1 MWLPLFQSKAMTKVY
16 SYPGL
21 TAGIIT
27 IPVGRTA
34 IKIEF
39 SKGYFDKKLRK
50 PALYSTSDK
59 VEQQIIE
66 NSPLFGKRIF
76 LYHTYGQPE
85 EVVEERKVQTPAD
98 APSQT
103 PADAP
108 SQAPAVKETTE
119 YPEVTTYEDAI
130 AVLKGIEGVKATQLR
145 SRVSAKS
152 VAEVHGI
159 IFPNFEF

>member
-1 MWLPLFQSKAMTKVY
+1 MTKVY

-76 LYHTYGQPE
+76 LYRTYGQPE
-85 EVVEERKVQTPAD
+85 EVVEERKVQTSVAAPSQALAD

-103 PADAP
+103 
-108 SQAPAVKETTE
+108 PAVKETTE

-130 AVLKGIEGVKATQLR
+130 SVLKGIEDVKATQLR

>member
-1 MWLPLFQSKAMTKVY
+1 MTKVY

-76 LYHTYGQPE
+76 LYRTYGQPE

-98 APSQT
+98 APSQ
-103 PADAP
+103 AA
-108 SQAPAVKETTE
+108 AVKETTE

>member
-1 MWLPLFQSKAMTKVY
+1 MTKVY

-76 LYHTYGQPE
+76 LYRTYGQPE
-85 EVVEERKVQTPAD
+85 EVMEERKVQTHADAPSQAPAD

-103 PADAP
+103 
-108 SQAPAVKETTE
+108 PAVKETTE

>member
-1 MWLPLFQSKAMTKVY
+1 MTKVY

-76 LYHTYGQPE
+76 LYRTYGQPE

-98 APSQT
+98 VPSQT
-103 PADAP
+103 PANAP

>member
-1 MWLPLFQSKAMTKVY
+1 MTKVY

-76 LYHTYGQPE
+76 LYRTYGQPE
-85 EVVEERKVQTPAD
+85 EVVEERKIQTPAD

-103 PADAP
+103 SADAP
-108 SQAPAVKETTE
+108 SQTPAVKETTE
-119 YPEVTTYEDAI
+119 YPEVTTYEGAI
-130 AVLKGIEGVKATQLR
+130 AVLKGIDGVKATQLR

>member
-1 MWLPLFQSKAMTKVY
+1 MTKVY

-76 LYHTYGQPE
+76 LYRTYGQPE

-98 APSQT
+98 APSQAT
-103 PADAP
+103 AEAP
-108 SQAPAVKETTE
+108 SQTPAVKETTE

>member
-1 MWLPLFQSKAMTKVY
+1 MTKVY

-76 LYHTYGQPE
+76 LYRTYGQPE
-85 EVVEERKVQTPAD
+85 EVVEERKVQASADAPSQALAD

-103 PADAP
+103 
-108 SQAPAVKETTE
+108 PAVKETTE
-119 YPEVTTYEDAI
+119 YPEVTTYEGAI

>member
-1 MWLPLFQSKAMTKVY
+1 MTKVY

-76 LYHTYGQPE
+76 LYRTYGQPE

-98 APSQT
+98 APLQA
-103 PADAP
+103 PVDAP
-108 SQAPAVKETTE
+108 SQTQVVKETTE

>member
-76 LYHTYGQPE
+76 LYRTYGQPQEVAE
-85 EVVEERKVQTPAD
+85 EPKVPTSAN
-98 APSQT
+98 
-103 PADAP
+103 AP
-108 SQAPAVKETTE
+108 SQAPAVKEATE

>member
-1 MWLPLFQSKAMTKVY
+1 MTKVY

-76 LYHTYGQPE
+76 LYRTYGQPE

-98 APSQT
+98 VPSQT
-103 PADAP
+103 PANAP

-130 AVLKGIEGVKATQLR
+130 AVLKGIDGVKATQLR

>member
-1 MWLPLFQSKAMTKVY
+1 MTKVY

-76 LYHTYGQPE
+76 LYRTYGQPE

-103 PADAP
+103 SADAP

-130 AVLKGIEGVKATQLR
+130 AVLKGIEGVKETQLR

>member
-76 LYHTYGQPE
+76 LYRTYGQPE

-98 APSQT
+98 VPSQT
-103 PADAP
+103 
-108 SQAPAVKETTE
+108 PAVKETTE

>member
-1 MWLPLFQSKAMTKVY
+1 MTKVY

-76 LYHTYGQPE
+76 LYRTYGQPE
-85 EVVEERKVQTPAD
+85 EVVEDRKVQTSVDAPSQAPAD

-103 PADAP
+103 
-108 SQAPAVKETTE
+108 PAVKETTE

>member
-1 MWLPLFQSKAMTKVY
+1 MTKVY

-76 LYHTYGQPE
+76 LYRTYGQPE
-85 EVVEERKVQTPAD
+85 EVMEERKVQTPAE
-98 APSQT
+98 APSQA

-108 SQAPAVKETTE
+108 SQTPAVKETTE
-119 YPEVTTYEDAI
+119 YPEVTTYEGAI

>member
-76 LYHTYGQPE
+76 LYRTYGQPE

-103 PADAP
+103 SANAP

>member
-1 MWLPLFQSKAMTKVY
+1 MTKVY

-76 LYHTYGQPE
+76 LYRTYGQPE

>member
-1 MWLPLFQSKAMTKVY
+1 MTKVY

-76 LYHTYGQPE
+76 LYRTYGQPE
-85 EVVEERKVQTPAD
+85 EVVEERKVQAPAD
-98 APSQT
+98 VPSQT
-103 PADAP
+103 PANAP

>member
-1 MWLPLFQSKAMTKVY
+1 MTKVY

-76 LYHTYGQPE
+76 LYRTYGQPE

-103 PADAP
+103 PADVP

>member
-1 MWLPLFQSKAMTKVY
+1 MTKVY

-76 LYHTYGQPE
+76 LYRTYGQPE
-85 EVVEERKVQTPAD
+85 EVVEERKVQTPAE
-98 APSQT
+98 APSQA

>member
-1 MWLPLFQSKAMTKVY
+1 MTKVY

-76 LYHTYGQPE
+76 LYRTYGQPE
-85 EVVEERKVQTPAD
+85 EVMEEQKVRTHSDAPSQAPVD

-103 PADAP
+103 
-108 SQAPAVKETTE
+108 PAVKETTE

>member
-1 MWLPLFQSKAMTKVY
+1 MTKVY

-59 VEQQIIE
+59 VEQRIIE

-76 LYHTYGQPE
+76 LYRTYGQPE

-98 APSQT
+98 APSQAS
-103 PADAP
+103 ADAP
-108 SQAPAVKETTE
+108 SQTTAVKETTE

-130 AVLKGIEGVKATQLR
+130 AVLKGIDGVKATQLR

>member
-1 MWLPLFQSKAMTKVY
+1 MTKVY

-59 VEQQIIE
+59 VEQQISE
-66 NSPLFGKRIF
+66 NSPLFGRRIF
-76 LYHTYGQPE
+76 LYRTYGQPE
-85 EVVEERKVQTPAD
+85 EVVEERKVQTSAD
-98 APSQT
+98 APSHT
-103 PADAP
+103 PANAP
-108 SQAPAVKETTE
+108 SQTPAVKETTE

>member
-1 MWLPLFQSKAMTKVY
+1 MTKVY

-76 LYHTYGQPE
+76 LYRTYGQPE

-103 PADAP
+103 SADVP
-108 SQAPAVKETTE
+108 SQTPAVKETTE
-119 YPEVTTYEDAI
+119 YPEVTTYEGAI
-130 AVLKGIEGVKATQLR
+130 AVLKGIDGVKATQLR

>member
-1 MWLPLFQSKAMTKVY
+1 MTKVY

-76 LYHTYGQPE
+76 LYRTYGQPE

-103 PADAP
+103 PANAP

-119 YPEVTTYEDAI
+119 YPEVTTYEDTI

>member
-1 MWLPLFQSKAMTKVY
+1 MTKVY

-76 LYHTYGQPE
+76 LYRTYGQPE
-85 EVVEERKVQTPAD
+85 EVMEERKVQTPAD

-103 PADAP
+103 SADAP
-108 SQAPAVKETTE
+108 SQTQVVKETTE

>member
-1 MWLPLFQSKAMTKVY
+1 MTKVY

-76 LYHTYGQPE
+76 LYRTYGQPE

-103 PADAP
+103 PA
-108 SQAPAVKETTE
+108 VKETTE

-130 AVLKGIEGVKATQLR
+130 AVLKGIDGVKATQLR

>member
-1 MWLPLFQSKAMTKVY
+1 MTKVY

-76 LYHTYGQPE
+76 LYRTYGQPE
-85 EVVEERKVQTPAD
+85 EVVEERKVLTPTD
-98 APSQT
+98 APSQA

-119 YPEVTTYEDAI
+119 YPEVTTYEGAI

>member
-1 MWLPLFQSKAMTKVY
+1 MTKVY

-27 IPVGRTA
+27 MPVGRTA

-76 LYHTYGQPE
+76 LYRTYGQPE
-85 EVVEERKVQTPAD
+85 EVVEERKVQTSVDAPSQTTAD

-103 PADAP
+103 QVA
-108 SQAPAVKETTE
+108 KETTE

>member
-76 LYHTYGQPE
+76 LYRTYGQPE
-85 EVVEERKVQTPAD
+85 EGVEERKV
-98 APSQT
+98 QT

>member
-1 MWLPLFQSKAMTKVY
+1 MTKVY

-76 LYHTYGQPE
+76 LYRTYGQPE
-85 EVVEERKVQTPAD
+85 EVVEERKVQTSVAAPSQALAD

-103 PADAP
+103 
-108 SQAPAVKETTE
+108 PAVKETTE

-130 AVLKGIEGVKATQLR
+130 AVLKGIEDVKATQLR

>member
-1 MWLPLFQSKAMTKVY
+1 MTKVY

-76 LYHTYGQPE
+76 LYRTYGQPE
-85 EVVEERKVQTPAD
+85 EVVEERKVQTSVDAPSQAPAD

-103 PADAP
+103 
-108 SQAPAVKETTE
+108 PAVKETTE

-159 IFPNFEF
+159 TFPNFEF

>member
-1 MWLPLFQSKAMTKVY
+1 MTKVY

-76 LYHTYGQPE
+76 LYRTYGQPE
-85 EVVEERKVQTPAD
+85 EVVEERKVQTPAV
-98 APSQT
+98 APSQA

-108 SQAPAVKETTE
+108 SQTQVVKETTE

-130 AVLKGIEGVKATQLR
+130 AVLKGIDGVKATQLR

>member
-1 MWLPLFQSKAMTKVY
+1 MTKVY

-76 LYHTYGQPE
+76 LYRTYGQPE

-103 PADAP
+103 PANAP

-130 AVLKGIEGVKATQLR
+130 AVLKGIDGVKATQLR

>member
-1 MWLPLFQSKAMTKVY
+1 MTKVY

-76 LYHTYGQPE
+76 LYRTYGQPE

-103 PADAP
+103 SADVP
-108 SQAPAVKETTE
+108 SQTPAVKETTE

-130 AVLKGIEGVKATQLR
+130 AVLKGIDGVKATQLR

>member
-76 LYHTYGQPE
+76 LYRTYGQPE

-108 SQAPAVKETTE
+108 SQTPAVKETTE

-130 AVLKGIEGVKATQLR
+130 AVLKGIDGVKATQLR

>member
-1 MWLPLFQSKAMTKVY
+1 MTKVY

-76 LYHTYGQPE
+76 LYRTYGQPE

-103 PADAP
+103 SADAP
-108 SQAPAVKETTE
+108 SQAPAVKETIE
-119 YPEVTTYEDAI
+119 YPEVTTYEGAI
-130 AVLKGIEGVKATQLR
+130 AVLKGIDGVKATQLR

>member
-1 MWLPLFQSKAMTKVY
+1 MTKVY

-76 LYHTYGQPE
+76 LYRTYGQPE
-85 EVVEERKVQTPAD
+85 DVVEEREVHN
-98 APSQT
+98 

-108 SQAPAVKETTE
+108 SQAPVDAPSQTPVVKETTE
-119 YPEVTTYEDAI
+119 YPEVTTYEGAI
-130 AVLKGIEGVKATQLR
+130 AVLKGIDGVKATQLR

>member
-1 MWLPLFQSKAMTKVY
+1 MTKVY

-76 LYHTYGQPE
+76 LYRTYGQPE

-103 PADAP
+103 SADAP
-108 SQAPAVKETTE
+108 SQTQVAKETTE

-130 AVLKGIEGVKATQLR
+130 AVLKGIDGVKATQLR

>member
-1 MWLPLFQSKAMTKVY
+1 MTKVY

-76 LYHTYGQPE
+76 LYRTYGQPE
-85 EVVEERKVQTPAD
+85 EVVEELKVQTPAD

-103 PADAP
+103 SANAP
-108 SQAPAVKETTE
+108 SQTPAVKETTE

>member
-1 MWLPLFQSKAMTKVY
+1 MTKVY

-76 LYHTYGQPE
+76 LYRTYGQPE

-98 APSQT
+98 APSQAS
-103 PADAP
+103 ADVP

-152 VAEVHGI
+152 VAEVHGV